1 MMSDCVWFWMKVV
14 HDSSWKSFENVCK
27 DVSLNFDGTGRCGR
41 YNKYLFFSLSVKN
54 MEPSSTEG
62 GAEETLLKNHPP
74 SVVSAEIK

>member
-1 MMSDCVWFWMKVV
+1 MVACEKVLKMSAKMCRLTSMALVDVV
-14 HDSSWKSFENVCK
+14 GITS
-27 DVSLNFDGTGRCGR
+27 T
-41 YNKYLFFSLSVKN
+41 FFSLSVKN

>member
-1 MMSDCVWFWMKVV
+1 MVAREKVLKMSARMCRLTSMALGDVV
-14 HDSSWKSFENVCK
+14 GITS
-27 DVSLNFDGTGRCGR
+27 T
-41 YNKYLFFSLSVKN
+41 FFSLSVKN

>member
-1 MMSDCVWFWMKVV
+1 MVAREKVLKMSAKMCRLTSMALVDMVGIT
-14 HDSSWKSFENVCK
+14 S
-27 DVSLNFDGTGRCGR
+27 T
-41 YNKYLFFSLSVKN
+41 FFSLSVKN

>member
-1 MMSDCVWFWMKVV
+1 MVAREKVLKMSARMCRLTSMALVDVV
-14 HDSSWKSFENVCK
+14 GITS
-27 DVSLNFDGTGRCGR
+27 T
-41 YNKYLFFSLSVKN
+41 FFSLSVKN